1 METKSFLWPRAE
13 PGALRLM
20 PAAGGFSVGD
30 VTGNSRRAETV
41 ISGAG
46 CGGDAGRRVG
56 VRIRVHFVFARAQ
69 PEEQVPGDSQ
79 QLARL
84 DLVFAPATL
93 PQTHGS
99 AMIVSKL
106 PL

>member
-1 METKSFLWPRAE
+1 MGLFYTRETMETKSFLLSRAE

-20 PAAGGFSVGD
+20 PAAGGFSVGH
-30 VTGNSRRAETV
+30 VTGSSRRAGTV

-56 VRIRVHFVFARAQ
+56 VRIRSDFVFARAQ

-84 DLVFAPATL
+84 DLVFAPATSSE
-93 PQTHGS
+93 T
-99 AMIVSKL
+99 
-106 PL
+106 